1 MTQGQAQALGPVLHS
16 FFASHLITVKGLRPA
31 SVRSYRDTVRL
42 FLVFIAADK
51 GCKIT
56 RLTLTD
62 LTFDRVVAFLRHLE
76 QDRGN
81 HARTRNQRLAALHC
95 LFDYIAGREPEMLA
109 TCQQVAAIPIK
120 RTAPPETQFLE
131 RDEIEDLLRRL
142 PRDGPLALR
151 DRALILFLY
160 NTGARAQEVAGLRAE
175 HLDLGEHPLARLH
188 GKGGKWRT
196 CPLWQQT
203 ARLLAT
209 LLDPAGPPPTPGAPV
224 FAAHGQ
230 PLTRY
235 GIYKIIRRHASRF
248 DDPRTGRR
256 VSPHTFRH
264 TAAVHLLEAG
274 VEVNVIRS
282 WLGHA
287 DLATTNRYA
296 EINTKTKLAALQATE
311 PHDVSKGS
319 RTNPIWR
326 SDRSLLNWLAS
337 L

>member
-1 MTQGQAQALGPVLHS
+1 MTQEQAHALGPVLHS
-16 FFASHLITVKGLRPA
+16 FFATHLITVKGLRPA

-42 FLVFIAADK
+42 FLVFIAAGK

-56 RLTLTD
+56 RPALDD

-76 QDRGN
+76 HDRAN
-81 HARTRNQRLAALHC
+81 QARTRNQRLAALHC
-95 LFDYIAGREPEMLA
+95 LFDYIAGRAPEMLA
-109 TCQQVAAIPIK
+109 TCQRVAAIPVK
-120 RTAPPETQFLE
+120 RTAPPETRFLE
-131 RDEIEDLLRRL
+131 RDEIEDLLRHL

-160 NTGARAQEVAGLRAE
+160 NTGARAQETADLRAG
-175 HLDLGEHPLARLH
+175 HLDLGEHPIVRPH

-203 ARLLAT
+203 AQLLT
-209 LLDPAGPPPTPGAPV
+209 SLPGPTGPPPGAPV
-224 FAAHGQ
+224 FTAYGQ

-256 VSPHTFRH
+256 ISPHTFRH

-274 VEVNVIRS
+274 VEVNVIRG

-296 EINTKTKLAALQATE
+296 EINTKTKLAALQAAE
-311 PHDVSKGS
+311 PHDDPAGS
-319 RTNPIWR
+319 RANPIWR
-326 SDRSLLNWLAS
+326 SDQSLLNWLAS